1 MFAGLLALII
11 DQDLTRKENMCS
23 REGKTKS
30 VKSLDVQLRQ
40 FVLVFCCDKTFDFQA
55 TGCIFVGLFQVGA
68 WGYFDGA
75 NQLEERILSAV
86 SHLIQ
91 SIKLGLKAISFDQS
105 AEVEIVGKMLW
116 INTNTGI
123 VITMNPGYAGRS
135 NLPDN
140 LKLFRSMAMIRPGFW
155 TAETLSLKVVP
166 FFSLCSKQLSRQP
179 NYNFAGEI
187 GGAIIA
193 SVDQREQCI
202 LIQCVTETI
211 VSKLV
216 AEHVH
221 LLNR

>member
-1 MFAGLLALII
+1 MLFDSHPSSAW
-11 DQDLTRKENMCS
+11 LTRWFSFWSNWN
-23 REGKTKS
+23 RLRKTKS

-166 FFSLCSKQLSRQP
+166 FFSLSLKAVLISA
-179 NYNFAGEI
+179 AGEI

>member
-1 MFAGLLALII
+1 MIRI
-11 DQDLTRKENMCS
+11 SQNR
-23 REGKTKS
+23 KTKS

-55 TGCIFVGLFQVGA
+55 TGRIFVGLFQVGA

-75 NQLEERILSAV
+75 NRLEERILSAV

-91 SIKLGLKAISFDQS
+91 SIKLGLGAISFDQS

-116 INTNTGI
+116 INTNRGI

-140 LKLFRSMAMIRPGFW
+140 LKLFRSMAMTRPGFR
-155 TAETLSLKVVP
+155 TAETLSSKVVP
-166 FFSLCSKQLSRQP
+166 FFSLSLKAVLISA
-179 NYNFAGEI
+179 AGEI

-202 LIQCVTETI
+202 LIQSVTETI

>member
-1 MFAGLLALII
+1 MIQI
-11 DQDLTRKENMCS
+11 SQNR
-23 REGKTKS
+23 KTKS

-55 TGCIFVGLFQVGA
+55 TGRIFVGLFQVGA

-75 NQLEERILSAV
+75 NRLEERILSAV

-91 SIKLGLKAISFDQS
+91 SIKLGLGAISFDQS

-116 INTNTGI
+116 INTNRGI
-123 VITMNPGYAGRS
+123 VIKMNPGYAGRS

-140 LKLFRSMAMIRPGFW
+140 LKLFRSMAMTRLGFW
-155 TAETLSLKVVP
+155 TAETLSSKVVP
-166 FFSLCSKQLSRQP
+166 FFSLSLKAVLISA
-179 NYNFAGEI
+179 AGEI

-202 LIQCVTETI
+202 LIQSVTETI

>member
-30 VKSLDVQLRQ
+30 FKSLDVQLRQ

-55 TGCIFVGLFQVGA
+55 TGRIFVGLFQVGA

-75 NQLEERILSAV
+75 NRLEERILSAV

-91 SIKLGLKAISFDQS
+91 SIKLGLGAISFDQS
-105 AEVEIVGKMLW
+105 AEVEILGKMLW
-116 INTNTGI
+116 INTNRGI

-140 LKLFRSMAMIRPGFW
+140 LKLFRSMAMTRPGFW
-155 TAETLSLKVVP
+155 TAETLSSKVVP

-202 LIQCVTETI
+202 LIQSVTETI